1 MPSPQARSQVVL
13 DVGIGEKPLR
23 TRPEPDT
30 PFHIAIL
37 GALRG
42 HASGGQALAE
52 RPSVLVDRDNFDDVL
67 ARLAP
72 ALEIQLGERGPPI
85 TLRFEELDDF
95 HPDRIYER
103 LPLFRSLRDLR
114 RDLADPRSFSA
125 AARALQGGTDTPAEK
140 AAPSV
145 TPAGPDGNVLDQI
158 LAETTGPAPEQT
170 SSTASAARD
179 ELQEFLRRA
188 VAPYLVPGRD
198 PRQAE
203 LLSQVDAAIG
213 TQMRDLLHHPDF
225 QALESLWRGVFFLVR
240 RLETGGRLR
249 VYLFDAGRDEI
260 ASDLAA
266 GSEPAR
272 SDSYRMLTAS
282 SGEAHGDEP
291 WAVLTA
297 DMSFGAAVE
306 DTEMLSRLAQ
316 LASAVGAPWI
326 SAAAPALVDL
336 DSFASLPDASRGEM
350 PEYPA
355 WEAFRRTPQA
365 SHLALVAPRFLLRLP
380 YGEQTDPCEHF
391 EFEEMPAAP
400 VHAHYLWGNP
410 ALACALLLG
419 ESFSEA
425 GWELR
430 PGTRREIGGLPLHLL
445 RTDGETTLLPCA
457 ETLLTERAAA
467 RLMDA
472 GVMPLASLKDR
483 DAVLLVRFQS
493 VALPTAALAGRW
505 GTSGIA
511 SG

>member
-1 MPSPQARSQVVL
+1 MPSPQARSHVVL
-13 DVGIGEKPLR
+13 DLGIGESPLR
-23 TRPEPDT
+23 PRSEPDT
-30 PFHIAIL
+30 PFRIAIL

-67 ARLAP
+67 ARFAP
-72 ALEIQLGERGPPI
+72 ALEIQLGELGPRI
-85 TLRFEELDDF
+85 TLSFEELDDF
-95 HPDRIYER
+95 HPDRIYDR

-114 RDLADPRSFSA
+114 RDLADPRRFSA
-125 AARALQGGTDTPAEK
+125 AARELQAGTDTPAEM

-145 TPAGPDGNVLDQI
+145 MPAGPDGNVLERI
-158 LAETTGPAPEQT
+158 LAETSGPAPEQT
-170 SSTASAARD
+170 SRNASPARD

-213 TQMRDLLHHPDF
+213 AQMRAVLHHPDF

-272 SDSYRMLTAS
+272 SDSYRMLAAS
-282 SGEAHGDEP
+282 SHEAQGREP
-291 WAVLTA
+291 WAVLAA

-306 DTEMLSRLAQ
+306 DIEMMNRLAQ

-326 SAAAPALVDL
+326 SAAGPALVGL
-336 DSFASLPDASRGEM
+336 DSFASPPDVSRWET
-350 PEYPA
+350 PENPA

-365 SHLALVAPRFLLRLP
+365 RHVALVAPRFLLRLP
-380 YGEQTDPCEHF
+380 YGEQTEPCENF
-391 EFEEMPAAP
+391 EFEEMPVAP
-400 VHAHYLWGNP
+400 VHAHFLWGNP

-430 PGTRREIGGLPLHLL
+430 PGMRREIGGLPLHLL
-445 RTDGETTLLPCA
+445 RNDGETVILPCA
-457 ETLLTERAAA
+457 ETLVTERAAA

-472 GVMPLASLKDR
+472 GVTPLASLKDR
-483 DAVLLVRFQS
+483 DAVLLVRFHS
-493 VALPTAALAGRW
+493 VASPTAALAGRW
-505 GTSGIA
+505 DTPGI
-511 SG
+511 SSR